1 MEPNTRT
8 EAQKDASRHNG
19 SQSQGPTTDEGKAR
33 SSQNGTRHGL
43 YSSRIVLT
51 NESQEY
57 FDHLF
62 RELIEEW
69 NPVGPTENQLL
80 QDMAVARWKIRRY
93 ENMEGAAIDTEMF
106 IHQKSFD
113 ECFQPNDPAMR
124 HHDAATSLH
133 NTAPGLIDSY
143 HRAVSRFER
152 TCSRAMKDLERLQM
166 RRLGKDFLLAVPI
179 EQPVAIPQDP
189 QSQEDAEKLRTE
201 PETAP
206 PPASANGMTYTEP
219 ETFTRSC
226 KVDPTKLNPMAPPPK
241 PKNPHVYDFSKCF
254 KPAA

>member
-8 EAQKDASRHNG
+8 EAQKEASRHNG
-19 SQSQGPTTDEGKAR
+19 SQSHGPTTDEGKAR

-51 NESQEY
+51 NESQED

-93 ENMEGAAIDTEMF
+93 ENMEGAAFDTEMF

-133 NTAPGLIDSY
+133 STAAGLVDFY
-143 HRAVSRFER
+143 QRAVSRFER
-152 TCSRAMKDLERLQM
+152 AFHRAMRDLERLQL
-166 RRLGKDFLLAVPI
+166 RRLGPGFRLAVPI
-179 EQPVAIPQDP
+179 SQPEPAAQPTDPPQDI
-189 QSQEDAEKLRTE
+189 ENVRTE
-201 PETAP
+201 PETVA
-206 PPASANGMTYTEP
+206 ANGKTYREP
-219 ETFTRSC
+219 EQFTRSC
-226 KVDPTKLNPMAPPPK
+226 KVDPTKLNAMPTQQPQK
-241 PKNPHVYDFSKCF
+241 SPHVYDFSKCF

>member
-1 MEPNTRT
+1 METTNRT
-8 EAQKDASRHNG
+8 EAQKEASRKNG
-19 SQSQGPTTDEGKAR
+19 SQSCGPTSEEGKAR

-51 NESQEY
+51 NESQED

-62 RELIEEW
+62 LELTEEW

-80 QDMAVARWKIRRY
+80 QDIAVARWKIRRF
-93 ENMEGAAIDTEMF
+93 ENMEGAAFDTEMF

-124 HHDAATSLH
+124 HHDAATSL
-133 NTAPGLIDSY
+133 NSTAPGLIDFY

-152 TCSRAMKDLERLQM
+152 TCSRAVKDLERLQM
-166 RRLGKDFLLAVPI
+166 RRLGKNFLLAVPI
-179 EQPVAIPQDP
+179 EQPAAIPQDT
-189 QSQEDAEKLRTE
+189 QSTEDTENVRTE

-206 PPASANGMTYTEP
+206 HPVPANGMTYTEP
-219 ETFTRSC
+219 ETFTRTC
-226 KVDPTKLNPMAPPPK
+226 KVDPTKLNAMAPQPQ
-241 PKNPHVYDFSKCF
+241 PKNPHIYDFSKCF